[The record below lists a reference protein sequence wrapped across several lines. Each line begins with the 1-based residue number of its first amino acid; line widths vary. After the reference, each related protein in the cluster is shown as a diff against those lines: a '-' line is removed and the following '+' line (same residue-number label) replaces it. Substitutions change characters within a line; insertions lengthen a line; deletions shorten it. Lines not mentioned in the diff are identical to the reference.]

1 MNPVENIASEPSSAQ
16 AENTISMPMGLLGFE
31 RIKEYLLLADPAE
44 EPFLWLQVSREENLA
59 FLVVAPQPL
68 VPSYKPEISPE
79 DAAFLGLTSADDAAL
94 LSIVTVR
101 GPNQVTLNLKGPI
114 VLNRCTLVAKQV
126 IPVNAAEFSV
136 QHPLPVVQP

>member
-1 MNPVENIASEPSSAQ
+1 MNLVENIASEPSPVQ

-94 LSIVTVR
+94 LSVVTVR